1 MPFLGDAFSSTVF
14 TLGCCFMSALAM
26 IFFFFFSA
34 SGISIIAT
42 ALSRFP
48 MTSNEEGTSAASPF
62 FSFFARRSWSAI
74 MLFAGHALILP
85 LQSYRMALET
95 GILFGI
101 LTMIGFGLNSALVQG
116 VIKKI
121 GKLNAMAYQALISA
135 ALLVP
140 AFLLYPAGFYFLPEQ
155 ILIATGI
162 ALLGVLPLFTFYKA
176 LEAGKIGVIVPV
188 ANSASVFTVMFSVAF
203 LGESLTGIK
212 LASVAAIILGVIT
225 VSVKPDDLKKG
236 ISAGVPYALVTSVL
250 WGAYYFLLKYPVSAM
265 GPLFTAVVTQAGI
278 GIFAGLV
285 ALKQGK
291 LNTRIDMKTATDLLK
306 VSFLVAIGTA
316 AYSVGIV
323 ASDVSIVGPLAFAAP
338 VVSVLYA
345 RFFLKER
352 LDIHQYL
359 ALFLIVAGIIALSF

>member
-1 MPFLGDAFSSTVF
+1 
-14 TLGCCFMSALAM
+14 
-26 IFFFFFSA
+26 
-34 SGISIIAT
+34 
-42 ALSRFP
+42 
-48 MTSNEEGTSAASPF
+48 
-62 FSFFARRSWSAI
+62 
-74 MLFAGHALILP
+74 
-85 LQSYRMALET
+85 MALET

-162 ALLGVLPLFTFYKA
+162 ALLGVVPLFTFYKA

-291 LNTRIDMKTATDLLK
+291 LNTRIDMKTATDQ
-306 VSFLVAIGTA
+306 IGR
-316 AYSVGIV
+316 
-323 ASDVSIVGPLAFAAP
+323 ASC
-338 VVSVLYA
+338 
-345 RFFLKER
+345 RER
-352 LDIHQYL
+352 
-359 ALFLIVAGIIALSF
+359 V